1 MTDRFPKI
9 NLEEPLLPEII
20 ADYIIDYIRDNQMKA
35 NDRLPGELELAQ
47 SFGVSRG
54 TIRSAIA
61 LLKSRNIVVR
71 RRGSGTYIAE
81 KPGMVDDPFGLTF
94 IGNKMESIRSLTET
108 RGVIEP
114 GVAALAAENA
124 RPEDIKRLEELRD
137 QVEEC
142 IRNEVE
148 HIHVDEEFHIQIARC
163 THNPMLV
170 RLVQETLKETMPLLG
185 IGGEFDVKEPLPQ
198 AISAHRKIT
207 EAIRTGNPEA
217 ARLAM
222 IDHQLAAMHLVEKYS
237 GYVPQERV

>member
-94 IGNKMESIRSLTET
+94 IGKKRSL
-108 RGVIEP
+108 
-114 GVAALAAENA
+114 A
-124 RPEDIKRLEELRD
+124 
-137 QVEEC
+137 
-142 IRNEVE
+142 
-148 HIHVDEEFHIQIARC
+148 
-163 THNPMLV
+163 
-170 RLVQETLKETMPLLG
+170 
-185 IGGEFDVKEPLPQ
+185 
-198 AISAHRKIT
+198 
-207 EAIRTGNPEA
+207 
-217 ARLAM
+217 
-222 IDHQLAAMHLVEKYS
+222 
-237 GYVPQERV
+237 